1 MKKVLLCNVYVTT
14 VTDPN
19 HTIPAGSIVDVVKL
33 GRPESDSLVSHPDCG
48 GFHVW
53 NRDLADVIG
62 KDEIYTLNKEEQ
74 ELFSSDWFFRGTM
87 IQMFRDGF
95 SKEQAL
101 LAMVISLIKE
111 RNQEQAGR
119 ASMYESEHTS
129 KIAKMMGAPSN
140 LTGDNQEPTAT
151 QVAMQE
157 QLRRII
163 INGLKGEKKDDGT
176 AAEDY
181 QSIEG
186 N

>member
-19 HTIPAGSIVDVVKL
+19 HTIPAGSIVDVVEL

-62 KDEIYTLNKEEQ
+62 EDEIYTLNKEEQ
-74 ELFSSDWFFRGTM
+74 ELFSSDWFFRSAM

-101 LAMVISLIKE
+101 LTMVISLIKE
-111 RNQEQAGR
+111 KNQRQDGIVR
-119 ASMYESEHTS
+119 MYESEHTS
-129 KIAKMMGAPSN
+129 KIAQMMGVPSH
-140 LTGDNQEPTAT
+140 LTGDSQSLTAT
-151 QVAMQE
+151 QIATQE
-157 QLRRII
+157 QHRQLVINSLR
-163 INGLKGEKKDDGT
+163 GEKKR
-176 AAEDY
+176 
-181 QSIEG
+181 
-186 N
+186 